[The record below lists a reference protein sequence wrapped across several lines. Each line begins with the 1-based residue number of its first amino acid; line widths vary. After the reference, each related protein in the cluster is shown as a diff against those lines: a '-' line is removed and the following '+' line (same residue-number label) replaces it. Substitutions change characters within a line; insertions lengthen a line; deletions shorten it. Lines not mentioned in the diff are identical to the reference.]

1 MKVLTMSQHCVDGS
15 ANPEWLDARAGLFT
29 GSDFHQYMPLLKTG
43 KLSETAKKALY
54 KKVLE
59 NYGYRFNTFQTPE
72 MLIGIE
78 REPTA
83 REAYSFIYGKQIEEV
98 GFVDLEKYHAGCSP
112 DGVIYEDYPTF
123 DGSYCG
129 KRISEIVEIKCPSV
143 ETFVSYLDDEFMKP
157 EYETQMQFNM
167 FVTGA
172 DVCHFV
178 VYHPDFNLI
187 VRDVEKNPE
196 IQDKIKKVLEELSV
210 VYDDLD
216 SKVGEKRL
224 ETEC

>member
-1 MKVLTMSQHCVDGS
+1 MKVYDMAQHCLDGS
-15 ANPEWLDARAGLFT
+15 ANPEWLDIKAGKFS
-29 GSDFHQYMPLLKTG
+29 GSDFHQYMGMLKTG
-43 KLSETAKKALY
+43 KLSETAKKELY

-59 NYGYRFNTFQTPE
+59 NFGYRFETFQTPA

-83 REAYSFIYGKQIEEV
+83 RETYSFIYGKDIKEV
-98 GFVDLEKYHAGCSP
+98 GFVDKEELHAGCSP
-112 DGVIYEDYPTF
+112 DGVIYDDNDPE
-123 DGSYCG
+123 
-129 KRISEIVEIKCPSV
+129 KIAEIIEIKCPSV

-167 FVTGA
+167 FITGA

-187 VRDVEKNPE
+187 VRDVKKDPE
-196 IQDKIKKVLEELSV
+196 VQEEIATVLNALNIMYDTLYERVDKQ
-210 VYDDLD
+210 
-216 SKVGEKRL
+216 RL
-224 ETEC
+224 ETVC